1 MYNPNRLEWHLGV
14 ENIVITP
21 QVSVWSCQV
30 ASESFDYVFKRL
42 AAALAKSQDHR
53 ASCGVFAFGQPNA
66 VRRWLGLGYP
76 VTRANQ
82 SREGGLGIEPG
93 GSDKSLAVMRLESFK
108 SVRCEAMTWLR
119 KAVIEAERNFI
130 LMR

>member
-1 MYNPNRLEWHLGV
+1 MYNPNCCRRKRQVLKPFTHALALGFYFRVPTEGSSKRLFALSLR
-14 ENIVITP
+14 N
-21 QVSVWSCQV
+21 
-30 ASESFDYVFKRL
+30 SESMRYVGGGFL
-42 AAALAKSQDHR
+42 
-53 ASCGVFAFGQPNA
+53 NN
-66 VRRWLGLGYP
+66 P